1 MQKQDLTSL
10 LLLRILACQYRLS
23 RPFKQIT
30 AALMEIS
37 VFILT
42 KQMHACRCFN
52 KETTIRF
59 HNACISVHNAGN
71 AQNFAVGLET
81 TRKHVQLRKWPSSPT
96 RTDEIEARLHQTSCP
111 LTRPGL
117 QRLGQ
122 THQESTSPPMAADER
137 QAWHPLD
144 SSHSQLV
151 ASFLFRASDQSC
163 RDFGWFDMRL

>member
-1 MQKQDLTSL
+1 MT
-10 LLLRILACQYRLS
+10 C
-23 RPFKQIT
+23 
-30 AALMEIS
+30 AAS
-37 VFILT
+37 T
-42 KQMHACRCFN
+42 ACRFLRPLLPNRANEVFN

-59 HNACISVHNAGN
+59 HNACISVYLYTMQAMRK
-71 AQNFAVGLET
+71 

-122 THQESTSPPMAADER
+122 THQESTSPPMAVDET

-144 SSHSQLV
+144 SSHSPQQPQLGHHTCLECQLPS
-151 ASFLFRASDQSC
+151 ALLP
-163 RDFGWFDMRL
+163 GIETLP